1 MNSIY
6 GVSTVTRFTLLVLFL
21 SIIGFVLL
29 DRDRVFASKVAGQK
43 EICNYLEEAA
53 RAGDSFSEHSYGDC
67 FRTGY
72 GRQQNIELAEA
83 WYKKAI
89 EGGVLPARISLA
101 SLYLFYFQDEQKKHL
116 AIDLLREP
124 VQEGYAKAIFVM
136 GIAFHNG
143 FGVSLNNSKA
153 LQYYRDAATKGHS
166 LSATVCY
173 LISKDNLYHLEGAEL
188 YTDYCMELVKRI
200 SLATDPEAIEK
211 IMYSASEDK
220 FVKQYILNMETR

>member
-1 MNSIY
+1 MNNLHGMLAAI
-6 GVSTVTRFTLLVLFL
+6 RFALFTLLLF
-21 SIIGFVLL
+21 IVGFVFP
-29 DRDRVFASKVAGQK
+29 DRDRAFASGVTSQK
-43 EICNYLEEAA
+43 EVCDYLEEAA
-53 RAGDSFSEHSYGDC
+53 KTGDPYSEHSYGDC

-83 WYKKAI
+83 WYKKAV

-124 VQEGYAKAIFVM
+124 IKEGYAKALFVM

-153 LQYYRDAATKGHS
+153 LEYYKDAAAKGHR
-166 LSATVCY
+166 LSAAVCY

-188 YTDYCMELVKRI
+188 YADFCMELVKRV
-200 SLATDPEAIEK
+200 LPAPDLETIEK
-211 IMYSASEDK
+211 FLYNAKEDK
-220 FVKQYILNMETR
+220 LVKQYILNEH